1 MKGERLKVKGINR
14 RFIAG
19 LIAILMAVLPA
30 CKRTTPTP
38 RQTYPATYTTAYEQ
52 IFGHCYD
59 SLPDLAVVG
68 LDLYSEGVELDA
80 DSVIRGTGYNLYFSD
95 IFVPDSLLK
104 EGEYKSLPVNPS
116 SVQPFTFISGK
127 DFEGM
132 LYGMYILTIE
142 EDKVT
147 KIQVLDSGSFV
158 YRDKSLQFTL
168 YYTNSEGNPTT
179 YTCSYSGALIPWL
192 KR

>member
-1 MKGERLKVKGINR
+1 MKGERIMKRI
-14 RFIAG
+14 FIVHCS
-19 LIAILMAVLPA
+19 LFIVIALCAIS
-30 CKRTTPTP
+30 CKRTKPTP

-68 LDLYSEGVELDA
+68 LDLYSEGVDLDT

-95 IFVPDSLLK
+95 IFVPDSLLE
-104 EGEYKSLPVNPS
+104 EGEYHSLSPFNFQLS
-116 SVQPFTFISGK
+116 PFTFLPGK

-132 LYGMYILTIE
+132 PYGMYILTIE

-147 KIQVLDSGSFV
+147 RIQVLDSGSFV
-158 YRDKSLQFTL
+158 YRDNSLQFTL